1 MLEVKVIKFPNII
14 IREML
19 QSESL
24 KRREGKIWKIM
35 KYFLRENFLGV
46 NLPTVIEV
54 ERQILGKPELCQNWK
69 QKTGKY
75 FWESPLVLQDS
86 AVNKIEN
93 GKVGQALERFLQEL
107 FWNFSC
113 IRRIKSKFLFV

>member
-46 NLPTVIEV
+46 NLPMVIEV

-69 QKTGKY
+69 QKTSKY
-75 FWESPLVLQDS
+75 FWENLLVL
-86 AVNKIEN
+86 
-93 GKVGQALERFLQEL
+93 
-107 FWNFSC
+107 
-113 IRRIKSKFLFV
+113 